1 MQGAHYGNTLQ
12 AVSIEGPREGGTA
25 LVRQRHRG
33 QRAKVGSAAA
43 GGHAGVI
50 EGICAIFW
58 VKAEYLLVIR
68 FCHVL

>member
-1 MQGAHYGNTLQ
+1 MQDAHYGNTLQ

-25 LVRQRHRG
+25 LVRQGHRG

-43 GGHAGVI
+43 PVGGNG
-50 EGICAIFW
+50 W
-58 VKAEYLLVIR
+58 RPAEYLLVTR